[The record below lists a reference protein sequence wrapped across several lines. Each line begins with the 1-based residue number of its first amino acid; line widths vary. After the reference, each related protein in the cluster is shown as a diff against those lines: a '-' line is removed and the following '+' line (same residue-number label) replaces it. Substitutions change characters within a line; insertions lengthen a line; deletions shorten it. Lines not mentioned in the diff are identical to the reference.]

1 MQIIHVYVLHC
12 TYCSTDE
19 VDRLVNWA
27 MPSTLVAG
35 VSAVVVPKT
44 EAKNTENVRGK
55 SEG

>member
-1 MQIIHVYVLHC
+1 MYVLYC

-44 EAKNTENVRGK
+44 EAKNMKERGREKVRR
-55 SEG
+55 